1 MDTERPPAYA
11 EATDANAVRPLGRDS
26 FGGPEGTKVGAPALP
41 SKARVGPPPPPAP
54 RPATLPGSTSRTPA
68 APTVAGAKL
77 AAPGSGK
84 HVVSEPTAVGIGALT
99 PQVLTRK
106 CATCNEMYPADFLVC
121 PRDATPLVDAE
132 TGDAPDPMLGKLLGE
147 TYRIT
152 RVVGEGG
159 MGRVYEARHL
169 RLKERRFAVKCLH
182 TELARNPEMSARFLR
197 EAETASSIK
206 HPNVVDVFDVHH
218 SDGTPYMVGEFLEGE
233 ELADYVARKG
243 PLDARMAAK
252 VTRQVCRALAAAHE
266 RGIIHRDMKPENIFV
281 LASSIAG
288 VETGTARSLE
298 VKVLDFGISKAGP
311 SDTSHLTRTGVIM
324 GTPSYMSPEQ
334 ARGRQVDAR
343 ADVYSVGACLYFMV
357 TGRRPFDS
365 DDPTSTISMVLT
377 EDPVRPREIDERI
390 PEGVELIIQR
400 AMAKDANDR
409 YATMTELEA
418 ALSALSSGQRSSLP
432 QMASAR
438 DLVLSPPSEP
448 RLMRAQT
455 GAQRAF
461 DVAKAVLGSDS
472 LPPPSPESA
481 KLARHARP
489 TIVVTSA
496 AFGSWLFGSTVAA
509 LAGLVRVLHNGE
521 VTFTEAVLLIVGCL
535 FAAATP
541 IALYVMHLRKVIWP
555 NTVKALQL
563 ATDLKR
569 LTIAALAAYG
579 SLAIIGRVMH
589 TVLFRRSVGLASGFW
604 DMFLF
609 LFTIIIAGSIG
620 GFAPFLRSQRKRRA
634 E

>member
-1 MDTERPPAYA
+1 
-11 EATDANAVRPLGRDS
+11 
-26 FGGPEGTKVGAPALP
+26 
-41 SKARVGPPPPPAP
+41 
-54 RPATLPGSTSRTPA
+54 
-68 APTVAGAKL
+68 
-77 AAPGSGK
+77 
-84 HVVSEPTAVGIGALT
+84 
-99 PQVLTRK
+99 
-106 CATCNEMYPADFLVC
+106 
-121 PRDATPLVDAE
+121 
-132 TGDAPDPMLGKLLGE
+132 
-147 TYRIT
+147 
-152 RVVGEGG
+152 
-159 MGRVYEARHL
+159 
-169 RLKERRFAVKCLH
+169 
-182 TELARNPEMSARFLR
+182 
-197 EAETASSIK
+197 
-206 HPNVVDVFDVHH
+206 
-218 SDGTPYMVGEFLEGE
+218 
-233 ELADYVARKG
+233 
-243 PLDARMAAK
+243 
-252 VTRQVCRALAAAHE
+252 
-266 RGIIHRDMKPENIFV
+266 
-281 LASSIAG
+281 
-288 VETGTARSLE
+288 
-298 VKVLDFGISKAGP
+298 
-311 SDTSHLTRTGVIM
+311 
-324 GTPSYMSPEQ
+324 MSPEQ